1 MLCRTDTSVSGGDAT
16 SGIEH
21 GSDGESMGDSS
32 GHAKEVKQEPTYTIA
47 ASTA

>member
-16 SGIEH
+16 SGNEN
-21 GSDGESMGDSS
+21 GSNGESVEDSF
-32 GHAKEVKQEPTYTIA
+32 GHAKEAKQEPSYIIA